1 MEFGVMQGRLTE
13 KGGFYPQIFP
23 WLEWED
29 EFYRAKELGITHI
42 EWMLNADRLPDNPIL
57 SSEGR
62 ARISELEMQ
71 TGVQVRSLCMNFV
84 MQYSLRKRDT
94 FETVVSCL
102 RQLSELQHMRAVVI
116 PLEGASA
123 PEYYPDESLKKDLLK
138 LEEPNGQ
145 IRCLIES
152 NRSAEDQMNIIGE
165 CSETAGICY
174 DVGNTAGL
182 GRNVLME
189 LNMLLEHIGEIHLK
203 DKKNEEKMS
212 TGGGQGQKSIYLGE
226 GVVDFQG
233 LSRWLKQSGY
243 HVNLVLESYF
253 DKALADLQRN
263 LSYLRSL

>member
-1 MEFGVMQGRLTE
+1 MELGVMQGRLTE

-29 EFYRAKELGITHI
+29 EFYRAKDMGIVHI

-62 ARISELEMQ
+62 EKISELEMQ

-84 MQYSLRKRDT
+84 MQYSLRKRET
-94 FETVVSCL
+94 FEIVASCM
-102 RQLSELQHMRAVVI
+102 RQLNELQHMRAVVI

-123 PEYYPDESLKKDLLK
+123 PEYYPDEVLKKDLLK

-152 NRSAEDQMNIIGE
+152 NRSAEEQMNILGE
-165 CSETAGICY
+165 CSETVGICY
-174 DVGNTAGL
+174 DVGNAAGL
-182 GRNVLME
+182 GRDILME
-189 LNMLLEHIGEIHLK
+189 LNMLNEHIGEIHLK
-203 DKKNEEKMS
+203 DKKNDENLS
-212 TGGGQGQKSIYLGE
+212 TGEGMKSAYFGE

-243 HVNLVLESYF
+243 QGNLVLESYF

>member
-1 MEFGVMQGRLTE
+1 MEFGAMQGRLTE

-94 FETVVSCL
+94 LETVASCL
-102 RQLSELQHMRAVVI
+102 RQLSELQYMCAVVI

-123 PEYYPDESLKKDLLK
+123 PEYYPDEALKNDLLK
-138 LEEPNGQ
+138 LEESSGQ

-174 DVGNTAGL
+174 DVGNMAGL
-182 GRNVLME
+182 GRDMLME
-189 LNMLLEHIGEIHLK
+189 LNMLQEHIGEIHLK
-203 DKKNEEKMS
+203 DKKSEENLS
-212 TGGGQGQKSIYLGE
+212 TRREQKSTYFGE

-233 LSRWLKQSGY
+233 LSCWLKQSGY
-243 HVNLVLESYF
+243 HGNLVLESYF
-253 DKALADLQRN
+253 DKAQADLQRN
-263 LSYLRSL
+263 LSYLGSL